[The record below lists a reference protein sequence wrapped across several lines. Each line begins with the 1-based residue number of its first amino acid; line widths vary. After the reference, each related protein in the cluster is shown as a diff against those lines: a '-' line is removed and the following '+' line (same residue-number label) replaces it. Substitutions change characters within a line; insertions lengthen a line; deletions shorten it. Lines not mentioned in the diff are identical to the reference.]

1 MTEWRGRLFSLF
13 ELLFKYS
20 RATFDQGQFVFAS
33 GWPIWLL
40 VAASLAAMLGVVYS
54 LVLRRDSLTTGK
66 LIALATIQ
74 VAMVTLVLFLFWQ
87 PALLSDRL
95 RAEDNAVALLL
106 DTSAS
111 MSYGEAEE
119 SRLQQAVVA
128 LNNGVLEELASS
140 LETRLYAFAEDSTKI
155 DSFELVPPPGT
166 ATHLGEAVL
175 AVLREAR
182 SSALGAVVVISD
194 GADNSDELDSAQ
206 FAEIASFGVPVHTV
220 GVGRESI
227 PEDIE
232 LQSVSMTT
240 QVMAGSRVSSQLSI
254 RHAGSGVARLKIYDG
269 ATILASEDLV
279 LPNRDGVTTHWVD
292 FDIGAAGVKDLSF
305 VLDTV
310 AGERNTIN
318 NAQYRVLEV
327 PEDRRSILYI
337 EGEPRWEY
345 KFIRRALEED
355 SPLSLASLL
364 RTTPNK
370 FYRQGIEGPNELENG
385 FPQDRETLFSYD
397 ALIIGS
403 YEAAAL
409 TPEQQENIRAFVSER
424 GGSLLMLAGLRGL
437 ADGGWGNSVV
447 AEALPALLPN
457 IEAATFNRWPAK
469 AILTKEGEASLLT
482 RLDSDRDANIARW
495 AEMPDIAD
503 FQYLED
509 LKPGAVAL
517 LEADVQGTPHP
528 LLVQQRYGLGNAY
541 ILATSGTWRWQ
552 MQLPSEDM
560 RHETFWRQIL
570 HALASSAPHAVVV
583 SAEQL
588 FYGDENEVRLR
599 AEVRDREFVPVANA
613 DVTLSVISAGSGAP
627 DVLTML
633 PLPGEPGQYEVMI
646 QATETGMYRFEAEA
660 SLGDD
665 VLGSARFAVR
675 RASGIAEHF
684 QIQQNRFLL
693 ENLASLT
700 GGQYFALDDL
710 EALPEVIRFSDA
722 GIIETE
728 ILDLWNM
735 PIFFMLL
742 ILFKA
747 GEWVLRLYWGRL

>member
-1 MTEWRGRLFSLF
+1 LSDLF

-20 RATFDQGQFVFAS
+20 RATFEQGQLVFAS

-54 LVLRRDSLTTGK
+54 LLQRRDSLTMGK
-66 LIALATIQ
+66 LISLAGIQ
-74 VAMVTLVLFLFWQ
+74 AAMVTLVLVLLWQ
-87 PALLSDRL
+87 PSLLSERL

-119 SRLQQAVVA
+119 SRLQQAVAA
-128 LNNGVLEELASS
+128 LNNGVLEELAGN
-140 LETRLYAFAEDSTKI
+140 LETRLYAFAEDSTTI
-155 DSFELVPPPGT
+155 DSLELVPPPGP

-182 SSALGAVVVISD
+182 SSALGAVVLISD
-194 GADNSDELDSAQ
+194 GADNSEELDSTRL
-206 FAEIASFGVPVHTV
+206 AEIAGFGVPVHTI

-232 LQSVSMTT
+232 LESVSMTT

-254 RHAGSGVARLKIYDG
+254 RHAGPGVARLKIYDG
-269 ATILASEDLV
+269 DAILASEDLA

-305 VLDTV
+305 VLDAVVGEHNTV
-310 AGERNTIN
+310 N

-355 SPLSLASLL
+355 SPIRLASLL

-370 FYRQGIEGPNELENG
+370 FYRQGIDGPTELENG
-385 FPQDRETLFSYD
+385 FPKDRETLFSYD

-403 YEAAAL
+403 FEAAAL

-447 AEALPALLPN
+447 AEALPAVLPR

-469 AILTKEGEASLLT
+469 AILTEDGEESLLT
-482 RLDSDRDANIARW
+482 RLDSDRDTNIALW
-495 AEMPDIAD
+495 EEMPDIAD
-503 FQYLED
+503 FQYLD
-509 LKPGAVAL
+509 GLKPGAVML
-517 LEADVQGTPHP
+517 LEADVQGTSHP
-528 LLVQQRYGLGNAY
+528 LLVQQRYGLGSAY

-560 RHETFWRQIL
+560 RHETFWRQML
-570 HALASSAPHAVVV
+570 HALVSGAPRAVVV
-583 SAEQL
+583 SAERL
-588 FYGDENEVRLR
+588 FYGDENEIRLR
-599 AEVRDREFVPVANA
+599 AEVRDKEFAPVADA
-613 DVTLSVISAGSGAP
+613 DVTLSVTSAGGGAP
-627 DVLTML
+627 DVIAMQ
-633 PLPGEPGQYEVMI
+633 PLPGEPGQYEVLI
-646 QATETGMYRFEAEA
+646 QAAETGMYRFEAEA
-660 SLGDD
+660 SLGGD

-684 QIQQNRFLL
+684 QIQQNRSLL
-693 ENLASLT
+693 ENIASLT

-710 EALPEVIRFSDA
+710 DALPEAIQFSNA
-722 GIIETE
+722 GILETE

-735 PIFFMLL
+735 PIIFLLL
-742 ILFKA
+742 IFLKA
-747 GEWVLRLYWGRL
+747 GEWGLRLYWGRL